1 MSEFDQGE
9 ADVHHSIRN
18 RVTDGQNQIGPDLRL
33 QDVRRQEVDGRP
45 EEGGERV
52 TLRRAEVVQ
61 TN

>member
-1 MSEFDQGE
+1 MSKFDQGE
-9 ADVHHSIRN
+9 ADLDHSVRN
-18 RVTDGQNQIGPDLRL
+18 RIANGQNQIGPDLRL

-52 TLRRAEVVQ
+52 AMRRAEVGQ